1 MTNESA
7 TLTAR
12 TRTTSGKGAARQLR
26 RSGQLPAVVYGR
38 REEAESLALDTHELS
53 RLLSRIHAA
62 TTVIDLEVDGGEPRP
77 VLIREIQRHPYR
89 PQLLHVDFFEIR
101 ADVKIRVAVPLHLL
115 ETPAGVEVGGI
126 LQQLRHEIEVECLPN
141 EIPAEFTID
150 VSALEIGDSL
160 QVSAVDTGE
169 VDVLDDE
176 AVTICTVVPPAVEEV
191 EEEEEEEVEELEEGE
206 AEADAEAPEAE
217 AEEG

>member
-38 REEAESLALDTHELS
+38 RDETESLALDTHELS
-53 RLLSRIHAA
+53 RLLNRIHAA
-62 TTVIDLEVDGGEPRP
+62 TTVIDLEVDGGKPRP

-101 ADVKIRVAVPLHLL
+101 ADVKIRVPVPVHLV
-115 ETPAGVEVGGI
+115 ETPAGVEMGGM
-126 LQQLRHEIEVECLPN
+126 LQFLRHELEVECLPN
-141 EIPAEFTID
+141 EIPSEFKVD
-150 VSALEIGDSL
+150 VSDLEIGDSL
-160 QVSAVDTGE
+160 HVSDVDAGG
-169 VDVLDDE
+169 VAILDDE
-176 AVTICTVVPPAVEEV
+176 TVTICTVVPPAL
-191 EEEEEEEVEELEEGE
+191 EEEEEVEEELDEEVEVEGEE
-206 AEADAEAPEAE
+206 AEAAGDEPEE
-217 AEEG
+217 D

>member
-7 TLTAR
+7 RLTAR

-38 REEAESLALDTHELS
+38 REETESLALDTHELS

-101 ADVKIRVAVPLHLL
+101 ADVKIRVPVPVHLV
-115 ETPAGVEVGGI
+115 ETPVGVEMGGM
-126 LQQLRHEIEVECLPN
+126 LQFLRHELEVECLPN
-141 EIPAEFTID
+141 EIPSEFEVD
-150 VSALEIGDSL
+150 VSGLEIGDSL
-160 QVSAVDTGE
+160 HVSDVDAGAVTI
-169 VDVLDDE
+169 LDDE
-176 AVTICTVVPPAVEEV
+176 TVTICTVVPPAL
-191 EEEEEEEVEELEEGE
+191 EEEEEVDEEAGEEVEGEGEE
-206 AEADAEAPEAE
+206 AEAAGDEP
-217 AEEG
+217 EEG

>member
-7 TLTAR
+7 RLTAR
-12 TRTTSGKGAARQLR
+12 ARTASGKGAARQLR

-38 REEAESLALDTHELS
+38 RDEAESLALDTHELS

-62 TTVIDLEVDGGEPRP
+62 TTVIDLEVDGGKPRP

-101 ADVKIRVAVPLHLL
+101 ADVKIRVSVPLRLL

-126 LQQLRHEIEVECLPN
+126 LQHLRHEIEVECLPN

-150 VSALEIGDSL
+150 VSELEIGDSL
-160 QVSAVDTGE
+160 HVSDVDTGGVE
-169 VDVLDDE
+169 VLDDE
-176 AVTICTVVPPAVEEV
+176 TVTICTVVPPAVEEV
-191 EEEEEEEVEELEEGE
+191 EEEEEEVEELEEGE
-206 AEADAEAPEAE
+206 AEAEAETPEVE

>member
-12 TRTTSGKGAARQLR
+12 TRTASGKGAARQLR

-38 REEAESLALDTHELS
+38 RDEAESLALDTHELS

-89 PQLLHVDFFEIR
+89 SQLLHVDFFEIR

-160 QVSAVDTGE
+160 HVSDVDTGE
-169 VDVLDDE
+169 VDVLDDD
-176 AVTICTVVPPAVEEV
+176 ALTICTVVPPAVEEV
-191 EEEEEEEVEELEEGE
+191 EEEEEEVEELEEGE
-206 AEADAEAPEAE
+206 AEAEAEAPEAE

>member
-7 TLTAR
+7 RLTAR

-38 REEAESLALDTHELS
+38 REETESLALDTHELS

-62 TTVIDLEVDGGEPRP
+62 TTVIDPEVDGGEPRP

-101 ADVKIRVAVPLHLL
+101 ADVKIRVPVPVHLV
-115 ETPAGVEVGGI
+115 ETPVGVEMGGM
-126 LQQLRHEIEVECLPN
+126 LQFLRHELEVECLPN
-141 EIPAEFTID
+141 EIPSEFEVD
-150 VSALEIGDSL
+150 VSGLEIGDSL
-160 QVSAVDTGE
+160 HVSDVDAGAVTI
-169 VDVLDDE
+169 LDDE
-176 AVTICTVVPPAVEEV
+176 TVTICTVVPPAL
-191 EEEEEEEVEELEEGE
+191 EEEEEVDEEVGEEVEGEGEETEAAGDEPEEG
-206 AEADAEAPEAE
+206 
-217 AEEG
+217 

>member
-7 TLTAR
+7 KLTAR

-38 REEAESLALDTHELS
+38 RDETESLALDTHELS

-101 ADVKIRVAVPLHLL
+101 ADVKIRVPVPVHLV
-115 ETPAGVEVGGI
+115 ETPAGVEMGGM
-126 LQQLRHEIEVECLPN
+126 LQFLRHELEVECLPN
-141 EIPAEFTID
+141 EIPSEFKVD

-160 QVSAVDTGE
+160 HVS
-169 VDVLDDE
+169 DVEAGGVTILDDE
-176 AVTICTVVPPAVEEV
+176 TVTICTVVPPAL
-191 EEEEEEEVEELEEGE
+191 EEEEEVDEEVGAEVEGEGEE
-206 AEADAEAPEAE
+206 AEAAGDEP
-217 AEEG
+217 EEG